1 MTRRPDTPIAND
13 HGDAPM
19 SWPQNRVAAG
29 DLLDMTPGQIA
40 ALPVADLATLQTE
53 TEALTARARA
63 IADRLAAGLAH
74 RYGDHAAAMR
84 RGLGKDSGVV
94 RIEDDGFVVVA
105 DLPKRVTWDQAQL
118 AALAARIRAA
128 GDNPDDYV
136 ETTLKVSERRYAAW
150 PAPIRAGFE
159 PARTVTVGAP
169 KFTIMPKET
178 A

>member
-1 MTRRPDTPIAND
+1 
-13 HGDAPM
+13 M

-40 ALPVADLATLQTE
+40 ALPVADLAAVQAE
-53 TEALTARARA
+53 TEALAARAKA
-63 IADRLAAGLAH
+63 IAERLAACLAQ

-105 DLPKRVTWDQAQL
+105 DLPKKVAWDQAQL

-150 PAPIRAGFE
+150 PEPIRASFE